1 MLFYNNAIMF
11 VNGKTWNCTDEGLV
25 VGLNA
30 TGEDVI
36 NEQGMDN
43 IAVGG
48 GEISGI
54 ICRAQW
60 EQLECDWCERVDKPR
75 LLGIQYSRLHA
86 TLSLVCHHALAQS
99 VNLFSG
105 VRFSTIRR
113 LYRVSD
119 NLSQNFERLGYV
131 QRALLH
137 FGGLL

>member
-1 MLFYNNAIMF
+1 MSREW
-11 VNGKTWNCTDEGLV
+11 T
-25 VGLNA
+25 
-30 TGEDVI
+30 
-36 NEQGMDN
+36 

-75 LLGIQYSRLHA
+75 LLAGFTLGFHA
-86 TLSLVCHHALAQS
+86 TLSLVCHYALAHS
-99 VNLFSG
+99 LNLFSG
-105 VRFSTIRR
+105 VRFSMIRR

-119 NLSQNFERLGYV
+119 NLSQNFERLIYV

-137 FGGLL
+137 FGGLLFYIIWGIVNYPTQ